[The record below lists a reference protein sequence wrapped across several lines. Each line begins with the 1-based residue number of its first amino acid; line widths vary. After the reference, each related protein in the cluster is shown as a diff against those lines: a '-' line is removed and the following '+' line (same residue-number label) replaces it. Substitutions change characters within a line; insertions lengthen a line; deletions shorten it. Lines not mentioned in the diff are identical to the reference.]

1 MKIIKEQFWNYRF
14 LLGELIKKGIRLKYR
29 HSYLGILWSLLEP
42 ILTTIILSIVFGT
55 LLGKANDPTWP
66 VYILTGKLLYSYFS
80 QGTTSALKS
89 IVLNQSM
96 IKKVYVPKYLFPLSA
111 MLFRYIIFLIS
122 LIVLAGMMVVFKI
135 SPTIYLLQIFIP
147 LINLLLLTIGC
158 GMILATVGVFFRDM
172 EYLWNVCTM
181 LIMYMSAIFYEP
193 KKILDSRFSFILK
206 FNPLYGIITNL
217 RSAVFGHPMDMKL
230 MYYSLGFS
238 IFSIVIGSLFFY
250 KKQDKFILYI

>member
-1 MKIIKEQFWNYRF
+1 MKVLKEQFWDYRF
-14 LLGELIKKGIRLKYR
+14 LLVELIKKGIRLKYR

-55 LLGKANDPTWP
+55 LLGKSNDPTWP
-66 VYILTGKLLYSYFS
+66 VYILTGRLLFSYFS

-89 IVLNQSM
+89 IVANQGM

-122 LIVLAGMMVVFKI
+122 LIVLAGTMLIFKI
-135 SPTIYLLQIFIP
+135 RPTIYLLQIFIP
-147 LINLLLLTIGC
+147 LVNLLLLTIGC

-172 EYLWNVCTM
+172 EYLWNVGTM

-193 KKILDSRFSFILK
+193 KKILDSKFAFILK
-206 FNPLYGIITNL
+206 FNPVYAVISNL
-217 RSAVFGHPMDMKL
+217 RSAVFGQPMDMRL
-230 MYYSLGFS
+230 MLYSFVFS
-238 IFSIVIGSLFFY
+238 VVSILAGSYFFV